1 MKRWIVTAC
10 LLVFVGT
17 CTLAS
22 AQSPFVGKWKLDQA
36 KSHLTG
42 DTLKYSPASDG
53 MIRETT
59 AVESYTFK
67 TDGHPY
73 TTFFHDVAVWKHA
86 GPSTWVVTYHRKG
99 ILVDTDS
106 MKVSPDG
113 KTLTITSTGTSPD
126 GKPFHDVE
134 TYTRIAGTSGL
145 MGTWKSEKLTSSTS
159 REVEFAANGPDGIT
173 WILPD
178 IKAKLD
184 MKFDGKDYAPVGPT
198 VPPGLTIA
206 ANRTGNNSFAI
217 VEKMDGKPISKG
229 MYTVSNDGK
238 TLTEVSSP
246 VSVNQPETAVY
257 MKE

>member
-1 MKRWIVTAC
+1 MKRLIVTGC
-10 LLVFVGT
+10 LLAFIGT

-22 AQSPFVGKWKLDQA
+22 AQRPFVGKWKLDQA

-42 DTLKYSPASDG
+42 DTVKYSAAG
-53 MIRETT
+53 GGAITETT
-59 AVESYTFK
+59 AVGSYTFK
-67 TDGHPY
+67 TDGRSYP
-73 TTFFHDVAVWKHA
+73 TTFDSTVVWKNI
-86 GPSTWVVTYHRKG
+86 GPSTWKASYRRNG
-99 ILVDTDS
+99 MSLGADT

-113 KTLTITSTGTSPD
+113 KTLTVVSAGMNPN
-126 GKPFHDVE
+126 GKAFHDVE

-198 VPPGLTIA
+198 VPKGLTIA
-206 ANRTGNNSFAI
+206 ANRTGNDSFAI
-217 VEKMDGKPISKG
+217 VEKMDGKPIFKG

-257 MKE
+257 VKE